1 MMRCL
6 AICAAVL
13 LLAVAVGGCI
23 TIEQTL
29 KIRSDDSLV
38 ANYSYT
44 FSTAQQEAVREALG
58 AFSPHGTFLD
68 EKALKAFFAD
78 RNAEMTSYRRHDKN
92 GVTNIQII
100 VIAKD
105 ARKAFDAG
113 AFGAMRIVRK
123 EGLVRLEV
131 PMPPKGE
138 REKHRAR
145 AAKLLPGA
153 SVSLTILAPPTIAM
167 SNGKQLS
174 DEMCAW
180 NFTSEGKN
188 SFFDAP
194 EILFVQWKQ

>member
-1 MMRCL
+1 MRRL
-6 AICAAVL
+6 ATVIATLVLAAIL
-13 LLAVAVGGCI
+13 SGCI
-23 TIEQTL
+23 TIEQTI

-44 FSTAQQEAVREALG
+44 FSTRQQEAVRAAAAE
-58 AFSPHGTFLD
+58 FSPHGTFLD
-68 EKALKAFFAD
+68 AEVLKAFFAS
-78 RNAEMTSYRRHDKN
+78 RNAEMTSYRKSEKN

-105 ARKAFDAG
+105 TAKAMNAG
-113 AFGAMRIVRK
+113 AFGAMR
-123 EGLVRLEV
+123 LVSKDKLTRLEV

-138 REKHRAR
+138 RERHRAR

-153 SVSLTILAPPTIAM
+153 SASLTVLVPKDITVT
-167 SNGKQLS
+167 NGKQLS
-174 DEMCAW
+174 DEMCSW
-180 NFTSEGKN
+180 HFTSDGKD